1 MITGIG
7 IDFIEVERV
16 KKLAEKSPRFL
27 EKVFTP
33 VEIAY
38 CSQKR
43 NKYQNYAARFA
54 AKEAFIKAYPGDEV
68 VSLLDIE
75 VRNEPGGRPALMPR
89 NALADRLR
97 EKGISTVHLS
107 LSHEREYGIACVVM
121 ESDG

>member
-16 KKLAEKSPRFL
+16 RKLAEKSPRFL

-38 CSQKR
+38 CSKKR

-54 AKEAFIKAYPGDEV
+54 AKEAFIKACGKKV
-68 VSLLDIE
+68 LWKDIE
-75 VRNEPGGRPALMPR
+75 LLNMPSGKPR
-89 NALADRLR
+89 LELKSGQKWPFDRVHVSVSHLAEHALAVVIL
-97 EKGISTVHLS
+97 EKK
-107 LSHEREYGIACVVM
+107 
-121 ESDG
+121 